1 MNQKSTLKLNLG
13 KPNQIHHLTSVGA
26 VEAESEVVSVAE
38 AEQAV
43 VLSDTQP
50 ARRGPIFHRPNTP
63 DLGTHRRP
71 PQNSPA

>member
-43 VLSDTQP
+43 VLSDSQ
-50 ARRGPIFHRPNTP
+50 
-63 DLGTHRRP
+63 L
-71 PQNSPA
+71 